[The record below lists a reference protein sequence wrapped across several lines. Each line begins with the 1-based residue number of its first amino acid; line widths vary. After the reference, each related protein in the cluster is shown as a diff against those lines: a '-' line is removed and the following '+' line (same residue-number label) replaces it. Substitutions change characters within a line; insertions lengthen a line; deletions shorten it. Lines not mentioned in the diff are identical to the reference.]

1 MKLIIQIPAY
11 NEEISLPLTL
21 SSISRHYENIDEVE
35 ILVIDDGSSDR
46 TKYIAQEYGV
56 EHILSFRKNK
66 GLAKAF
72 TLGLQYCI
80 DAGADIIVNIDADN
94 QYNADDIAKL
104 IWPIVNNRADIT
116 IGTRPLDR
124 IKQFSLVKR
133 FLQKVGSLVVRL
145 LSSTGTEDAP
155 SGFRAFSR
163 RAAMMMNVFDNYTY
177 TIETIMQSK
186 AKGLT
191 IESVPIRTNTGFRKS
206 RLVKSLFDYVK
217 NSAITV
223 LRMFIIY
230 RPFRFFAIIGG
241 LIFLLGC
248 LIWVRFFWFYFNGI
262 DNGNVQSLIFSTI
275 LMVIGFQTAI
285 LGVIADLLGINRK
298 LIEDIQ
304 LRVKI
309 LEQKDS
315 PEI

>member
-21 SSISRHYENIDEVE
+21 SSISRQYEGIDEVE
-35 ILVIDDGSSDR
+35 ILVINDGSTDR
-46 TKYIAQEYGV
+46 TQYIAEEYGV
-56 EHILSFRKNK
+56 EHILTMRSNM

-72 TLGLQYCI
+72 TLGIQYCI

-94 QYNADDIAKL
+94 QYNADDIGKL
-104 IWPIVNNRADIT
+104 IWPIVNNKADIVIGRRPVERIKHFSLLKKILQR
-116 IGTRPLDR
+116 IGT
-124 IKQFSLVKR
+124 KVVK
-133 FLQKVGSLVVRL
+133 L
-145 LSSTGTEDAP
+145 LSSTGTGDAP

-163 RAAMMMNVFDNYTY
+163 KAAMMMNVFDNYTY

-191 IESVPIRTNTGFRKS
+191 IESVPIRTNDGFRKS
-206 RLVKSLFDYVK
+206 RLVKNLFDYVK
-217 NSAITV
+217 NSAFTV

-241 LIFLLGC
+241 LLFLAGC
-248 LIWVRFFWFYFNGI
+248 LIWLRFFWFYLRG
-262 DNGNVQSLIFSTI
+262 DGDGNLQSLIFSTI
-275 LMVIGFQTAI
+275 LIVIGFQTAI

-298 LIEDIQ
+298 LIEDVQI
-304 LRVKI
+304 RVKK
-309 LEQKDS
+309 LEQKNN
-315 PEI
+315 P

>member
-21 SSISRHYENIDEVE
+21 SSIKREYEGIDQVE
-35 ILVIDDGSSDR
+35 ILVIDDGSTDR
-46 TKYIAQEYGV
+46 TKYIAEDYGV
-56 EHILSFRKNK
+56 EHILSLKGNM

-72 TLGLQYCI
+72 TLGLQRCI
-80 DAGADIIVNIDADN
+80 EEGADIIVNIDADN
-94 QYNADDIAKL
+94 QYNADDIDKL
-104 IWPIVNNRADIT
+104 IWPIVNNQADIV
-116 IGTRPLDR
+116 IGTRPIDR
-124 IKQFSLVKR
+124 IKHFSFLKK
-133 FLQKVGSLVVRL
+133 FLQKVGSKTVRL

-163 RAAMMMNVFDNYTY
+163 KAAMMMNVFDNYTY

-191 IESVPIRTNTGFRKS
+191 IECVPIRTNSGFRKS
-206 RLVKSLFDYVK
+206 KLVKNIFFYVK
-217 NSAITV
+217 NSAFTV

-241 LIFLLGC
+241 FLFLLGC
-248 LIWVRFFWFYFNGI
+248 LIWLRFFWYFLHGSG
-262 DNGNVQSLIFSTI
+262 NGNLQSLIFSTI
-275 LMVIGFQTAI
+275 LIVVGFQTAI

-304 LRVKI
+304 IRVKR
-309 LEQKDS
+309 LENGK
-315 PEI
+315 

>member
-21 SSISRHYENIDEVE
+21 SSIKREYEGIDQVE
-35 ILVIDDGSSDR
+35 ILVIDDGSTDR
-46 TKYIAQEYGV
+46 TKYIAEDYGV
-56 EHILSFRKNK
+56 EHILSLKGNM

-72 TLGLQYCI
+72 TLGLQRCI
-80 DAGADIIVNIDADN
+80 EEGADIIVNIDADN
-94 QYNADDIAKL
+94 QYNADDIDKL
-104 IWPIVNNRADIT
+104 IWPIVNNQADIV
-116 IGTRPLDR
+116 IGTRPIDR
-124 IKQFSLVKR
+124 IKHFSFIKKA
-133 FLQKVGSLVVRL
+133 LQKVGSKTVRL

-163 RAAMMMNVFDNYTY
+163 KAAMMMNVFDNYTY

-191 IESVPIRTNTGFRKS
+191 IECVPIRTNSGFRKS
-206 RLVKSLFDYVK
+206 KLVKNIFSYVK
-217 NSAITV
+217 NSAFTV

-241 LIFLLGC
+241 FLFLLGC
-248 LIWVRFFWFYFNGI
+248 LIWLRFFWYFLHGTG
-262 DNGNVQSLIFSTI
+262 NGNLQSLIFSTI
-275 LMVIGFQTAI
+275 LIVVGFQTAI

-298 LIEDIQ
+298 LIEDVQI
-304 LRVKI
+304 RVKR
-309 LEQKDS
+309 LENGK
-315 PEI
+315 

>member
-21 SSISRHYENIDEVE
+21 SSISRHYEGIDEVE
-35 ILVIDDGSSDR
+35 ILVINDGSTDR
-46 TKYIAQEYGV
+46 TPYIAEEYGV
-56 EHILSFRKNK
+56 EHILTLRSNM

-94 QYNADDIAKL
+94 QYNADDIGKL
-104 IWPIVNNRADIT
+104 IWPIINNKADIA
-116 IGTRPLDR
+116 IGTRPIER
-124 IKQFSLVKR
+124 IKQFSPIKK
-133 FLQKVGSLVVRL
+133 FLQKIGSKIVRL

-163 RAAMMMNVFDNYTY
+163 KAAMMMNIFDNYTY

-186 AKGLT
+186 SKGLT
-191 IESVPIRTNTGFRKS
+191 IESVPIRTNNGFRKS
-206 RLVKSLFDYVK
+206 RLVKNIYSYIK
-217 NSAITV
+217 NTGFTL

-241 LIFLLGC
+241 LLFIAGG
-248 LIWVRFFWFYFNGI
+248 LIWLRFLWFYLNGAG
-262 DNGNVQSLIFSTI
+262 NGNIQSLIFSTI
-275 LMVIGFQTAI
+275 LIVIGFQTAI

-298 LIEDIQ
+298 LIEDVQVRI
-304 LRVKI
+304 KK
-309 LEQKDS
+309 LEQKNN
-315 PEI
+315 P

>member
-21 SSISRHYENIDEVE
+21 SSIKREYEGIDQVE
-35 ILVIDDGSSDR
+35 ILVIDDGSTDR
-46 TKYIAQEYGV
+46 TKYIAEDYGV
-56 EHILSFRKNK
+56 EHILSLKGNM

-72 TLGLQYCI
+72 TLGLQRCI
-80 DAGADIIVNIDADN
+80 EEGADIIVNIDADN
-94 QYNADDIAKL
+94 QYNADDIDKL
-104 IWPIVNNRADIT
+104 IWPIVNNQTDIV
-116 IGTRPLDR
+116 IGTRPIDR
-124 IKQFSLVKR
+124 IQHFSPLKKM
-133 FLQKVGSLVVRL
+133 LQKVGSKTVRL

-163 RAAMMMNVFDNYTY
+163 KAAMMMNVFDNYTY

-191 IESVPIRTNTGFRKS
+191 IECVPIRTNSGFRKS
-206 RLVKSLFDYVK
+206 KLVKNIFSYVK
-217 NSAITV
+217 NSAFTV

-241 LIFLLGC
+241 FLFLLGC
-248 LIWVRFFWFYFNGI
+248 LIWLRFFWYFLNGAG
-262 DNGNVQSLIFSTI
+262 NGNLQSLIFSTI
-275 LMVIGFQTAI
+275 LIVVGFQTAI

-304 LRVKI
+304 IRVKKI
-309 LEQKDS
+309 ENGK
-315 PEI
+315 

>member
-21 SSISRHYENIDEVE
+21 ASIKRHYEGIDKVE
-35 ILVIDDGSSDR
+35 ILVINDGSTDR
-46 TKYIAQEYGV
+46 TPYIAQDYGV
-56 EHILSFRKNK
+56 EHILTLHSNM

-80 DAGADIIVNIDADN
+80 DNGADIIVNIDADN
-94 QYNADDIAKL
+94 QYNADDIDKL
-104 IWPIVNNRADIT
+104 IWPIVNNKADIV
-116 IGTRPLDR
+116 IGTRPVSR
-124 IKQFSLVKR
+124 IKQFSFIKKL
-133 FLQKVGSLVVRL
+133 LQKIGSKVVRL

-163 RAAMMMNVFDNYTY
+163 KAATMMNVFDNYTY

-186 AKGLT
+186 SKGLT
-191 IESVPIRTNTGFRKS
+191 IESVPIRTNQGFRKS
-206 RLVKSLFDYVK
+206 RLVKNVFSYVK
-217 NSAITV
+217 NSGITV

-241 LIFLLGC
+241 ILFVVGC
-248 LIWVRFFWFYFNGI
+248 LIWLRFILGYLTGI
-262 DNGNVQSLIFSTI
+262 GGQHLQSLIFSTI
-275 LMVIGFQTAI
+275 LIVIGFQTAI

-298 LIEDIQ
+298 LIEDVQI
-304 LRVKI
+304 RVKK
-309 LEQKDS
+309 LEANKNS
-315 PEI
+315 H